1 MNSSRQTLFTL
12 QTLAVMAGVFG
23 AVFPAHGETT
33 DRAVQPAGSGEPLLS
48 QAPSAQPQGNA
59 ENLQMPAEDTGNS
72 EGSAVLPMT
81 VPPRT
86 PVEQPALSPSAPASD
101 ASTEVISEPSEA
113 DGGMFRSDRSA
124 ETWLNQGAIAS
135 ESEVNLD
142 TTIDLSTLGSDGSF
156 RQPVLAQFDGSTV
169 EPMVEFQP
177 TPLRPDAPDDPLE
190 RLSEEIF
197 IEENPGPSLEFA
209 PVGSGLAPANGR
221 AVIRLQ
227 GRILDV
233 DGEVLDRD
241 VVVTLT
247 SSAGEFV
254 EADYDSDR
262 AGFQILARRGE
273 FETLL
278 RSTLDA
284 QTVQL
289 RAAVDGHLV
298 RGLDPAVD
306 TDPYPEVAAYTEVR
320 FITNLRPSLV
330 SGVVN
335 LRLGQ
340 AGTNFWG
347 RFSDFLNPELIDN
360 GIELD
365 PDIALFGIGTLGDWQ
380 ITGAYTS
387 ERALNERCDGT
398 GLYRDIQA
406 CEQTYPVYG
415 DSSTTDYLTPSADSL
430 YLRLQ
435 RDSILPGA
443 EPDYFMWGDYDTV
456 EFARASQTFTAATLQ
471 LHGFKGNYSFA
482 NGLQVT
488 ALFANNLQQ
497 LQRDTIVPDG
507 TSGFYF
513 LSRRA
518 VLRGSEN
525 VFIETEEI
533 NRPGTVLERTEVF
546 RGADYDIDYDRGTLL
561 FRQPVYATEIDP
573 FGQTVVRR
581 IVVTYQL
588 DGGEFGGHLYAGRVQ
603 YALTPTRDGW
613 IGATFLSADQGDFD
627 SNIYGVDLQLPLG
640 SIGTLTGELAGSSA
654 TSGGNTSSGSAF
666 RLAFNGNILP
676 NIFGRAYVQTASTG
690 FQNNYTSS
698 FRPGQTRWGAEVAAR
713 IGATTL
719 IRGRVD
725 QETNVGT
732 APAVLTSA
740 AALLEPGTTAAPG
753 SAVDNSLGTLQVGVQ
768 QQFG

>member
-33 DRAVQPAGSGEPLLS
+33 DRAVQPVGSGEPLLS

-72 EGSAVLPMT
+72 EGSAVLPMA
-81 VPPRT
+81 VPRRT
-86 PVEQPALSPSAPASD
+86 PAEQPALSPSAPASD

-113 DGGMFRSDRSA
+113 DSGMFRSDRSA
-124 ETWLNQGAIAS
+124 EAWLNQGAIAL

-156 RQPVLAQFDGSTV
+156 RQPAVAQFDGSTV

-177 TPLRPDAPDDPLE
+177 TPLRPGAPDDPLE

-209 PVGSGLAPANGR
+209 PAGSGLAPANGR

-330 SGVVN
+330 SGVIN

-347 RFSDFLNPELIDN
+347 RFSDFLNPDLIDN

-365 PDIALFGIGTLGDWQ
+365 PDIALFG
-380 ITGAYTS
+380 
-387 ERALNERCDGT
+387 
-398 GLYRDIQA
+398 
-406 CEQTYPVYG
+406 
-415 DSSTTDYLTPSADSL
+415 
-430 YLRLQ
+430 
-435 RDSILPGA
+435 
-443 EPDYFMWGDYDTV
+443 
-456 EFARASQTFTAATLQ
+456 
-471 LHGFKGNYSFA
+471 
-482 NGLQVT
+482 
-488 ALFANNLQQ
+488 
-497 LQRDTIVPDG
+497 
-507 TSGFYF
+507 
-513 LSRRA
+513 
-518 VLRGSEN
+518 
-525 VFIETEEI
+525 
-533 NRPGTVLERTEVF
+533 
-546 RGADYDIDYDRGTLL
+546 
-561 FRQPVYATEIDP
+561 
-573 FGQTVVRR
+573 
-581 IVVTYQL
+581 
-588 DGGEFGGHLYAGRVQ
+588 
-603 YALTPTRDGW
+603 
-613 IGATFLSADQGDFD
+613 
-627 SNIYGVDLQLPLG
+627 
-640 SIGTLTGELAGSSA
+640 
-654 TSGGNTSSGSAF
+654 
-666 RLAFNGNILP
+666 
-676 NIFGRAYVQTASTG
+676 
-690 FQNNYTSS
+690 
-698 FRPGQTRWGAEVAAR
+698 
-713 IGATTL
+713 
-719 IRGRVD
+719 
-725 QETNVGT
+725 
-732 APAVLTSA
+732 
-740 AALLEPGTTAAPG
+740 
-753 SAVDNSLGTLQVGVQ
+753 
-768 QQFG
+768 